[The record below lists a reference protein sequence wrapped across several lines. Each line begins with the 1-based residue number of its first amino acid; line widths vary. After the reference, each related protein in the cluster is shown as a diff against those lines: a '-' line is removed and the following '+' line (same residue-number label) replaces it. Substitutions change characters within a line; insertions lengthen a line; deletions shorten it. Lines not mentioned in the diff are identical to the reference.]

1 MSSSELRNTIKR
13 NISIVNKEN
22 HAGKIVAFVNQKGG
36 VGKSTLT
43 TNIAAILGTKHHV
56 LLLDTDSQG
65 SSEDWGVARINKLQ
79 SESKLRGFS
88 KHYRG
93 IKKATEVSTDL
104 EEIASSYDIVV
115 VDTPGRNE
123 LVSLGVIAAANLVVI
138 PLTPGNF
145 SFWSSEVTR
154 ELIQKVAVARPSDFA
169 ARLLLNMRDK
179 RKKISREA
187 EALLQELEIPVMRA
201 SIGHRNIFESS
212 SEGLSVLELP
222 GRTKSDREGQ
232 REMRELIAEIEE
244 VLGFASQSNGN
255 IKTGKRA
262 PSKKTK
268 RAGV

>member
-1 MSSSELRNTIKR
+1 MN
-13 NISIVNKEN
+13 NND

-43 TNIAAILGTKHHV
+43 TNVAAILGAEHRV

-79 SESKLRGFS
+79 SENKLRGFS

-104 EEIASSYDIVV
+104 EEIASSYDVLI

-123 LVSLGVIAAANLVVI
+123 LVSLGVIAAANLVII

-145 SFWSSEVTR
+145 GFWSSEVTR
-154 ELIQKVAVARPSDFA
+154 ELIQKVAVARPTDFA

-179 RKKISREA
+179 RRKVSREA
-187 EALLQELEIPVMRA
+187 EALLEELEIPVMRS
-201 SIGHRNIFESS
+201 SIGHRNIFEASS
-212 SEGLSVLELP
+212 DGLSVLEIP
-222 GRTKSDREGQ
+222 ARTDSDREGQ
-232 REMRELIAEIEE
+232 REMRELVSEIREI
-244 VLGFASQSNGN
+244 LGLTDRARTEQEKPLRRSAP
-255 IKTGKRA
+255 KDVPGK
-262 PSKKTK
+262 
-268 RAGV
+268 